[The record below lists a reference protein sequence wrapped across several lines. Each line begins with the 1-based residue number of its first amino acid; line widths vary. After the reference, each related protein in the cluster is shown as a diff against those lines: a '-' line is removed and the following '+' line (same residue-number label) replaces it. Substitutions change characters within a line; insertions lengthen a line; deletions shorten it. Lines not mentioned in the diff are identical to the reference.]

1 MRRINKSNMG
11 LSRCV
16 VVLCSF
22 CVVALAWNSLFL
34 EINKYSGYE
43 LALLGSYNIVKSIS
57 GGLSLSPL
65 NCTLSN
71 NGKKDQGLFL
81 CEGDSD
87 SSFWWFRPTVVD
99 AILNA
104 GFSMVQGEYIPGAA
118 DAQNYVFVRK

>member
-1 MRRINKSNMG
+1 MRG
-11 LSRCV
+11 CV
-16 VVLCSF
+16 V
-22 CVVALAWNSLFL
+22 LFL
-34 EINKYSGYE
+34 RGRFSMELVVSGDKQVQW
-43 LALLGSYNIVKSIS
+43 LRASIAWILHIVKSIS